1 MTTEDL
7 DPQKN
12 LDESWD
18 ERSVDEIV
26 GGEFLYNE
34 VNFSSRL
41 DRQQLAI
48 HFFVSQQDSTNQS
61 YDW

>member
-1 MTTEDL
+1 VTTEDL

>member
-7 DPQKN
+7 DSQRD

-18 ERSVDEIV
+18 EGSVDEIV

-34 VNFSSRL
+34 VDFPPRL
-41 DRQQLAI
+41 ERQQLAI
-48 HFFVSQQDSTNQS
+48 HSFASQ
-61 YDW
+61 